1 MSKHY
6 MSINKTHIKL
16 KIKNESTIV
25 DEKNHRVIHIIDWAL
40 DAPDLMNNLCWM
52 IRKDDRLNF
61 CGRAKGVAVC
71 HPEDKFDP
79 EIGKKMARAIAE
91 SNAYHNA
98 ATRIRK
104 HLVQLN
110 TIVNQLSNIGADF
123 VIKAKNI
130 EIHNKEYQDSLIE
143 K

>member
-6 MSINKTHIKL
+6 RSLNKTQIKL
-16 KIKNESTIV
+16 KILNESTIV
-25 DEKNHRVIHIIDWAL
+25 DEKNHRVIHTIDWEL
-40 DAPDLMNNLCWM
+40 DAPDLMNWLFWE
-52 IRKDDRLNF
+52 IRKDNSTLH
-61 CGRAKGVAVC
+61 GRAKGIAVC
-71 HPEDKFDP
+71 HREDKFNP

-104 HLVQLN
+104 YLYRLN
-110 TIVNQLSNIGADF
+110 KVVRQMSNIGADF
-123 VIKAKNI
+123 IIKASEIN
-130 EIHNKEYQDSLIE
+130 IHNKEYQDSLIE

>member
-6 MSINKTHIKL
+6 MSLNKTHIKL

-25 DEKNHRVIHIIDWAL
+25 DEKNHTVIHIVDWAL
-40 DAPDLMNNLCWM
+40 DAPDLMYNLFWM
-52 IRKDDRLNF
+52 IRNDDKLNF

-71 HPEDKFDP
+71 HPEDKFNP

-104 HLVQLN
+104 HLRQLN
-110 TIVNQLSNIGADF
+110 TIVNQISNIGTDF
-123 VIKAKNI
+123 IVKASDIELHNI
-130 EIHNKEYQDSLIE
+130 EYLGSLIE

>member
-6 MSINKTHIKL
+6 LSLNKTHIKL

-25 DEKNHRVIHIIDWAL
+25 DEKNHRVIHIVDWVL
-40 DAPDLMNNLCWM
+40 DAPDLMSDLFWT
-52 IRKDDRLNF
+52 IRTDKLHL

-71 HPEDKFDP
+71 HPEDKFNP

-104 HLVQLN
+104 HLRQLN
-110 TIVNQLSNIGADF
+110 TVVNQISNIGADF
-123 VIKAKNI
+123 IIKAKDI
-130 EIHNKEYQDSLIE
+130 ELHNKEYQDSLIE